1 MINNKSAKLAV
12 IATCHCSKK
21 DAPSVPGKGK
31 PVWLLRN
38 LKIIL

>member
-1 MINNKSAKLAV
+1 MIKDKSAKLAV

-21 DAPSVPGKGK
+21 GGPSVSGKGK
-31 PVWLLRN
+31 PAWLLRN